1 MPRCGPLWSTT
12 SNPSRATTDVDF
24 RFGLSVGLGRTVPS
38 RPDCGRDPRPP
49 SGRRSRQ
56 AVWPNGFERDHNR
69 VYLLPRVV
77 DIFQQDASMS
87 KPRYSSY
94 PCYLAAG
101 FVFSQL
107 MAKLNIAS
115 IKKLSIALTM
125 IEGVVAITKGQT
137 KRGLVLLAAAVLS
150 SRVPGAGTAVSL
162 LIRLIRRLR

>member
-1 MPRCGPLWSTT
+1 
-12 SNPSRATTDVDF
+12 
-24 RFGLSVGLGRTVPS
+24 
-38 RPDCGRDPRPP
+38 
-49 SGRRSRQ
+49 
-56 AVWPNGFERDHNR
+56 
-69 VYLLPRVV
+69 
-77 DIFQQDASMS
+77 MS
-87 KPRYSSY
+87 IPRYSSY
-94 PCYLAAG
+94 PYYLAAG

-107 MAKLNIAS
+107 MAKLNMAS